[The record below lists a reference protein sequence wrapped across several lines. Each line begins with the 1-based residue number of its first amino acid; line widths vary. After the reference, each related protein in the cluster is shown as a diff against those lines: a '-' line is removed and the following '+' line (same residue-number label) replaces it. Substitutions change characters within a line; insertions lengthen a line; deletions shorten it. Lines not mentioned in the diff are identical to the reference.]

1 LGNLQLQRMH
11 VSEKM
16 KAPEGAQ
23 AFIKA
28 VEVVEGARQARGQ
41 LSQALPT
48 RRRQPAALQAYT
60 FLVFT

>member
-1 LGNLQLQRMH
+1 MH